1 MAANMEAPDDDTG
14 FQNVDDEPLEAYRFR
29 FPRDERGMPDFNKGT
44 MWVKWRGF
52 PDPKHDTKEVIMEW
66 LVKGGVTSTILRI
79 WG

>member
-1 MAANMEAPDDDTG
+1 MEAPGDGTG
-14 FQNVDDEPLEAYRFR
+14 FQTADDEPLEAYRFR
-29 FPRDERGMPDFNKGT
+29 FPRDVPDFNKGT

-52 PDPKHDTKEVIMEW
+52 PDPKHDTKEVILES